1 VKKVVK
7 GAKAAKAKA
16 AAQAKGKKVVKASRY
31 TINCSQPAADSILDP
46 ASLEKFLHDRIKV
59 EGKTS
64 NLGNAI
70 TISRDNAK
78 VIVSTKIPLSKRYL
92 KYLTKKFLKKNQLKD
107 WMHAVSTTKN
117 SYEIK
122 YYRIDNED
130 EAEEEAP
137 AAE

>member
-1 VKKVVK
+1 MKKVTK

-16 AAQAKGKKVVKASRY
+16 VQAKGKKVVKMSRF

-70 TISRDNAK
+70 TITRDNAK

-107 WMHAVSTTKN
+107 WMHAVATTKN
-117 SYEIK
+117 TYEIK